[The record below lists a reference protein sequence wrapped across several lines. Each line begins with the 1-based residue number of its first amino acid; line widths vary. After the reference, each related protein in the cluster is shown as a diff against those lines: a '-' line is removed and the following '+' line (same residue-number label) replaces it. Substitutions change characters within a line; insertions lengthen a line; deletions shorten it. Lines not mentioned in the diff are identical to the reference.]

1 MRPIS
6 RTAVGAAAAAVLAV
20 TGALPSI
27 AAQPPADGSA
37 ERPLTGSETQARTG
51 ERSEMGVP
59 PAGGWGRSEM
69 GVPPAGGWGR
79 SEMGV
84 PPAEGR
90 GRPATVT
97 LVTGDRVLVSRDGR
111 GDPAATVLPRED
123 GTVPVVQTRRSG
135 RDLYVYPDTAA
146 GALAADL
153 VDEEL
158 FNVTGLVRQGYDDA
172 STTTLPLIAVYG
184 SGATAR
190 TAPAAPRGA
199 RRGQVLKVIDGVA
212 LQADKK
218 QAATFWSEVS
228 APAARSASAA
238 IEKLWLDRKVEAA
251 LERSTGQVHAPEAWA
266 AGYDGT
272 GTKVAVLDTGADAE
286 HPDLQGRIVASENF
300 TDSDTDADRGGHG
313 THTLST
319 VGGTGAASGGKKK
332 GVAPGARLLNGKVL
346 NDHGSGATSWIIAG
360 MEWAVAQGA
369 DVVSMSL
376 GNPYETDCDDP
387 MAAAAEQL
395 AQDKGTLFV
404 VAAGN
409 SGPSL
414 NSVSSPGCAPGVLT
428 VGATDRDDSTAYFSS
443 RSPVPNGAHTLK
455 PEIAAPGV
463 SISAAAAGGRGVYA
477 YQSMSGTSMAT
488 PHVAGAAAILKQ
500 RHPDWTAQQ
509 VKAALVSSAD
519 TGIPGDVRETGG
531 GRLDV
536 KAAVDQTVLS
546 APAVQGG
553 TFSWPQDRSDRT
565 TVTVPYTNTS
575 DAPVTLDLAVEKV
588 TGNDGSA
595 VRSTVARLGRRTV
608 TVPAGATVGVPLALD
623 PAARLERAQYGDVT
637 GRIVATGPGG
647 VHVSTPFSLYVEPET
662 VTLRVK
668 LIDRQGEPA
677 AGASSLDVIGTDT
690 ATGERRFNA
699 GATDQVYR
707 LRPGS
712 YFLTSFVT
720 TPDPGE
726 GATLTDSLTHLARPQ
741 LELTRDTTVVLDA
754 REAARLSVRT
764 DRPSELRGA
773 TLAFA
778 RSWDDTWLHA
788 GTAAGPRTVRAYY
801 ASVEGEARDGSFE
814 SGSYWRAAAPQI
826 TSLRTGDGLDL
837 HPVTASTGS
846 DNLDG
851 TGSAPLVD
859 AGTGTPEEL
868 KAAGVQGRLALVRLP
883 DDTTGVAALARDA
896 KAAGA
901 IGVLTHHR
909 SAARWY
915 PSAGFTGAGLPALA
929 VPAAE
934 ADALLD
940 RLAAGEVTLHW
951 KATAKPPY
959 VYSLA
964 FPETDEIDRD
974 RVHRVRD
981 ARLGRSDVSY
991 GSAGIAADFMNFPAA
1006 YRPNGVAVGFGGLE
1020 TVPAPGSRTEYYTPG
1035 DTVWQQLTGSSFPF
1049 GELMVGD
1056 RHAYTPGERRTEHW
1070 YDGIIVPTAPRD
1082 DSGAPVL
1089 VAERQ
1094 GDLIGFANAM
1104 WGDGSHHAE
1113 PGSFGDIGNL
1123 RLRRDGE
1130 TIGETGWP
1138 FGVFEVPAEPG
1149 TYELEQN
1156 TMKIGNRNWARSTSV
1171 RSIWKFTSRLD
1182 ETVYSQSI
1190 PILFPRYD
1198 LPVDGLKTL
1207 AATDGQRIRLG
1218 ATGHAGYK
1226 VGALASAS
1234 LSYSYDGGGT
1244 WTEARVT
1251 QADGEWIATVN
1262 HAGATGKPV
1271 TLKAELT
1278 DANGNS
1284 VTQTVVRAY
1293 DVR

>member
-6 RTAVGAAAAAVLAV
+6 RTALGTATAAVLAV
-20 TGALPSI
+20 TAALPSV
-27 AAQPPADGSA
+27 AAQPPAGGSA
-37 ERPLTGSETQARTG
+37 ERPVVGGEAQARAG
-51 ERSEMGVP
+51 ERGET
-59 PAGGWGRSEM
+59 
-69 GVPPAGGWGR
+69 
-79 SEMGV
+79 GV
-84 PPAEGR
+84 PPAEDR

-97 LVTGDRVLVSRDGR
+97 LVTGDRVLVSRDER
-111 GDPAATVLPRED
+111 GAPAATVLPRPD
-123 GTVPVVQTRRSG
+123 GTVPLVQTRRSG
-135 RDLYVYPDTAA
+135 RDLYVYPEAA
-146 GALAADL
+146 TDALAADL

-172 STTTLPLIAVYG
+172 STPTLPLIAVYG
-184 SGATAR
+184 S
-190 TAPAAPRGA
+190 APSRSGFAAPPAPRGA
-199 RRGQVLKVIDGVA
+199 HRGQVLKTIGGVA
-212 LQADKK
+212 LAADKK
-218 QAATFWSEVS
+218 QAATFWAEVS
-228 APAARSASAA
+228 APAARSASAG
-238 IEKLWLDRKVEAA
+238 IEKLWLDRKVEAL
-251 LERSTGQVHAPEAWA
+251 LERSTAQVRAPEAWA

-272 GTKVAVLDTGADAE
+272 GTEVAVLDTGADAE
-286 HPDLQGRIVASENF
+286 HPDLKGRIVASENF

-319 VGGTGAASGGKKK
+319 VGGSGAASGGKKK

-346 NDHGSGATSWIIAG
+346 NDSGSGATSWIIAG

-376 GNPYETDCDDP
+376 GNPSETDCDDP
-387 MAAAAEQL
+387 LSAAAEEL
-395 AQDKGTLFV
+395 AKNEGTLFV

-409 SGPSL
+409 AGPSL

-428 VGATDRDDSTAYFSS
+428 VGATDRDDSTASFSS
-443 RSPVPNGAHTLK
+443 RSPVADEAHTLK

-463 SISAAAAGGRGVYA
+463 GISAAAAGGRGLYA
-477 YQSMSGTSMAT
+477 YRAMSGTSMAT
-488 PHVAGAAAILKQ
+488 PHVAGAAAVLKQ

-509 VKAALVSSAD
+509 LKAALVSSARSD
-519 TGIPGDVRETGG
+519 VPGDVRETGG

-536 KAAVDQTVLS
+536 KAAIDQTVLS

-553 TFSWPQDRSDRT
+553 TFPWPQNRSDRT
-565 TVTVPYTNTS
+565 TVAVPYTNTS
-575 DAPVTLDLAVEKV
+575 DTPVTLDLAVERV

-595 VRSTVARLGRRTV
+595 VRSAVARLGRRTV
-608 TVPAGATVGVPLALD
+608 TVPAGATVEVPLTVD
-623 PAARLERAQYGDVT
+623 PTARLERAQYGDVT
-637 GRIVATGPGG
+637 GRVVATAPGG
-647 VHVSTPFSLYVEPET
+647 VHVSTPFSLHVEPET

-668 LIDRQGEPA
+668 LIDRQGNPA
-677 AGASSLDVIGTDT
+677 DGASSLDVIGTDT
-690 ATGERRFNA
+690 ATGERRFNE
-699 GATDQVYR
+699 GAADQVYR

-720 TPDPGE
+720 TPDAGE

-741 LELTRDTTVVLDA
+741 LELRKDTTVVLDA

-788 GTAAGPRTVRAYY
+788 GTAVGPRTLRAYY

-851 TGSAPLVD
+851 TGSAALVD
-859 AGTGTPEEL
+859 AGTGTPDEL
-868 KAAGVQGRLALVRLP
+868 GAAGVRGRLALVTVP
-883 DDTTGVAALARDA
+883 DGVTGVAALARDA

-901 IGVLTHHR
+901 VGVVVHHA
-909 SAARWY
+909 STARWY
-915 PSAGFTGAGLPALA
+915 PAGGFTGAGLPVLA

-934 ADALLD
+934 AGALRE

-951 KATAKPPY
+951 KATARTPY
-959 VYSLA
+959 VYTLA
-964 FPETDEIDRD
+964 FPETGEVDDDRAY
-974 RVHRVRD
+974 RVRD
-981 ARLGRSDVSY
+981 ARLGRSDVTV
-991 GSAGIAADFMNFPAA
+991 GSAGVAADFMNFPSAS
-1006 YRPNGVAVGFGGLE
+1006 RPNGVSVGFAGLE
-1020 TVPAPGSRTEYYTPG
+1020 TVPAPGTRTEYYTPG
-1035 DTVWQQLTGSSFPF
+1035 DTVWHQYLGSSFPY
-1049 GELMVGD
+1049 GELMAGD
-1056 RHAYTPGERRTEHW
+1056 RHAYAAGEHRTERW
-1070 YDGIIVPTAPRD
+1070 YDGVLAPTAPR
-1082 DSGAPVL
+1082 GADGEPVL
-1089 VAERQ
+1089 VSERQ
-1094 GDLIGFANAM
+1094 GNLIGFAAAM

-1130 TIGETGWP
+1130 TIGENAWP

-1149 TYELEQN
+1149 AYELEQN
-1156 TMKIGNRNWARSTSV
+1156 TMKLGNRNWARSTSV

-1198 LPVDGLKTL
+1198 LPADGLKTL
-1207 AATDGQRIRLG
+1207 AATDGQKIGLT

-1226 VGALASAS
+1226 AGALTSAE
-1234 LSYSYDGGGT
+1234 LSYSYDGGTT
-1244 WTEARVT
+1244 WTEAPVT
-1251 QADGEWIATVN
+1251 RQNGTWTATVN

-1271 TLKAELT
+1271 TLRTELT
-1278 DANGNS
+1278 DAHGNS

>member
-6 RTAVGAAAAAVLAV
+6 RTALGAATAAVLAV
-20 TGALPSI
+20 TAALPSV
-27 AAQPPADGSA
+27 AAQPPAGGTA
-37 ERPLTGSETQARTG
+37 ERPPVGSEAQARTG
-51 ERSEMGVP
+51 ER
-59 PAGGWGRSEM
+59 A
-69 GVPPAGGWGR
+69 
-79 SEMGV
+79 
-84 PPAEGR
+84 
-90 GRPATVT
+90 ATVT
-97 LVTGDRVLVSRDGR
+97 LVTGDRVLVSRDER

-123 GTVPVVQTRRSG
+123 GTVPLVQTRRSG
-135 RDLYVYPDTAA
+135 QDLYVYPEGATA
-146 GALAADL
+146 ALAADL

-199 RRGQVLKVIDGVA
+199 RRGQVLRTIGGVA

-228 APAARSASAA
+228 APAARSASAG
-238 IEKLWLDRKVEAA
+238 IEKLWLDRKVEAF
-251 LERSTGQVHAPEAWA
+251 LERSTAQVHAPEAWA

-286 HPDLQGRIVASENF
+286 HPDLKGRITASENF
-300 TDSDTDADRGGHG
+300 TDSATAGDFQGHG
-313 THTLST
+313 THTIST
-319 VGGTGAASGGKKK
+319 VGGSGAASGGKKK
-332 GVAPGARLLNGKVL
+332 GVAPGAELLNGKVL
-346 NDHGSGATSWIIAG
+346 NDSGSGATSWIIAG

-376 GNPYETDCDDP
+376 GNPSETDCDDP
-387 MAAAAEQL
+387 MSAAAEQL
-395 AQDKGTLFV
+395 AQNEGTLFV
-404 VAAGN
+404 IAAGN
-409 SGPSL
+409 TGPSL

-428 VGATDRDDSTAYFSS
+428 VGATDRDDSTAWFSS
-443 RSPVPNGAHTLK
+443 RSPIANEAHTLK
-455 PEIAAPGV
+455 PEITAPGV
-463 SISAAAAGGRGVYA
+463 GISAAAAGGRGLYA
-477 YQSMSGTSMAT
+477 YQEMSGTSMAT

-509 VKAALVSSAD
+509 LKAALVASAETD
-519 TGIPGDVRETGG
+519 IPGDVRETGG

-536 KAAVDQTVLS
+536 KAAIDQTVLS

-553 TFSWPQDRSDRT
+553 TFHWPQDRSDRT

-575 DAPVTLDLAVEKV
+575 AAPVTLDLAVEKV

-595 VRSTVARLGRRTV
+595 VRSSVARLGKRTV
-608 TVPAGATVGVPLALD
+608 TVPAGTTVEVPLAID
-623 PAARLERAQYGDVT
+623 PTARLERAQYGDVT
-637 GRIVATGPGG
+637 GRVVATARGG

-668 LIDRQGEPA
+668 LIDRQGRPA
-677 AGASSLDVIGTDT
+677 DGASSLDVIGTDT
-690 ATGERRFNA
+690 ASGERRFNE
-699 GATDQVYR
+699 GAADQVFR
-707 LRPGS
+707 VRPGS

-720 TPDPGE
+720 TPDAGE

-741 LELTRDTTVVLDA
+741 LEVRKDTTVVLDA

-764 DRPSELRGA
+764 DRPSEARGT

-778 RSWDDTWLHA
+778 RSWDDVWMHS
-788 GTAAGPRTVRAYY
+788 GTAIGPRSIRAYY
-801 ASVEGEARDGSFE
+801 ASVEGETRDGSFE

-826 TSLRTGDGLDL
+826 SSLRTGDGLDL
-837 HPVTASTGS
+837 HPLTASTGS

-851 TGSAPLVD
+851 TGSAVLVD
-859 AGTGTPEEL
+859 AGTGTPDEL
-868 KAAGVQGRLALVRLP
+868 KAAGVRGRLALVRLP
-883 DDTTGVAALARDA
+883 DATTGVAAAARDA

-901 IGVLTHHR
+901 IGIVVHHE
-909 SAARWY
+909 SALRWY
-915 PSAGFTGAGLPALA
+915 PTGGFTGVGLPALA

-934 ADALLD
+934 AGALRD

-951 KATAKPPY
+951 KATAKPSY

-964 FPETDEIDRD
+964 FPETGEVDRD
-974 RVHRVRD
+974 RVYRTRD
-981 ARLGRSDVSY
+981 SRLGRSEVSY
-991 GSAGIAADFMNFPAA
+991 GSAGVAADFMNFPAA
-1006 YRPNGVAVGFGGLE
+1006 YRPNGLAVGFAGLE
-1020 TVPAPGSRTEYYTPG
+1020 TVPAPGSRTEYYTTG
-1035 DTVWQQLTGSSFPF
+1035 DTAWQQMSGSSFPY

-1056 RHAYTPGERRTEHW
+1056 RHTYAPGEKRTERW
-1070 YDGIIVPTAPRD
+1070 YGGVIVPTAPRSTD
-1082 DSGAPVL
+1082 GEPVL

-1094 GDLIGFANAM
+1094 GDLIGFSAAM

-1113 PGSFGDIGNL
+1113 PGSFGDLGNL

-1130 TIGETGWP
+1130 LIGENAWP
-1138 FGVFEVPAEPG
+1138 FGAFEVPAERG

-1171 RSIWKFTSRLD
+1171 QSIWKFTSQLD
-1182 ETVYSQSI
+1182 ETVYSQGI

-1207 AATDGQRIRLG
+1207 AATDGQRIRLSV
-1218 ATGHAGYK
+1218 TGHAGYEP
-1226 VGALASAS
+1226 GALTSAT
-1234 LSYSYDGGGT
+1234 LSYSYDGGTT
-1244 WTEARVT
+1244 WTEARV
-1251 QADGEWIATVN
+1251 AEAGGEWIATVD

-1271 TLKAELT
+1271 TLKTELT